1 MNLLAADTKSFK
13 LSLSDEEVKTI
24 SKSRMKTYVKKMGK
38 ELTLNYIDSLKEK
51 HSKTQKFDSTKLSVA
66 AYLTDNRFS
75 KTERELLFK
84 LRSSTLQVKKNF
96 RIGNIDNNLCE
107 ICRLFPC
114 SQEHVLSCP
123 VLTQRCTIVN
133 TATVQHDYIDGNVDK
148 QLLYIKVYSQFW
160 ESRQA
165 ILEMQ

>member
-1 MNLLAADTKSFK
+1 MFWWHILNVKKTDMLYKVYNAQTLSPVEGDWVNLLAADKKSFK

-107 ICRLFPC
+107 ICRLFLVHKNM
-114 SQEHVLSCP
+114 SFLVLC
-123 VLTQRCTIVN
+123 
-133 TATVQHDYIDGNVDK
+133 
-148 QLLYIKVYSQFW
+148 
-160 ESRQA
+160 
-165 ILEMQ
+165 